1 MVGVALEPSFKKR
14 RYSVK
19 RRIVSLGLLVAIF
32 VAVQPALL
40 AQDKPRIAVL
50 EFENKAGV
58 SWWNGTGAA
67 AAQDIFVTQ
76 LVKSG
81 KYRVLD
87 RERLNSILA
96 EQDFSVSGRIDAAT
110 AVKAGK
116 VIGVKYFLVGSLTEW
131 EHERQSGS
139 TGRFLKRVRGSRNKF
154 SAAMNARIIDA
165 ETGDIL
171 WADEAR
177 ADASKIN
184 LTVSGVG
191 GGSDYSRNTVSTLM
205 KPMVEELTAKI
216 VASSF

>member
-1 MVGVALEPSFKKR
+1 MKKR
-14 RYSVK
+14 
-19 RRIVSLGLLVAIF
+19 IISLGLLVAIF
-32 VAVQPALL
+32 VVAVQPALG
-40 AQDKPRIAVL
+40 QEKPRIAVL

-58 SWWNGTGAA
+58 SWWYSTGAA

-81 KYRVLD
+81 RYRVLD

-96 EQDFSVSGRIDAAT
+96 EQDFSLSGRIDGST
-110 AVKAGK
+110 AVEAGR

-131 EHERQSGS
+131 EHDRQSAS
-139 TGRFLKRVRGSRNKF
+139 SGRYLRGIRGARNKF

-165 ETGDIL
+165 ETGDIV

-177 ADASKIN
+177 ADKSKVK

-205 KPMVEELTAKI
+205 KPMVEELAAKI
-216 VASSF
+216 AASNF

>member
-1 MVGVALEPSFKKR
+1 M
-14 RYSVK
+14 

-32 VAVQPALL
+32 VAVQPVL

-58 SWWNGTGAA
+58 SWWYGTGAA

-81 KYRVLD
+81 KFRVLD

-110 AVKAGK
+110 AVQAGK

-139 TGRFLKRVRGSRNKF
+139 TGRFLRGVRGARNKF

-177 ADASKIN
+177 ADSSKFRV
-184 LTVSGVG
+184 TVSGVG

-205 KPMVEELTAKI
+205 KPMVEELAAKI
-216 VASSF
+216 AASSF